1 MDKNG
6 AWVRLLLSTLR
17 EEGCTKSAAVI
28 LAVVADRATESATR
42 SCRASQKELATAA
55 GVDVRT
61 VRRAVEQLERL
72 GLLEVSRQLGGES
85 VYKLTAAVELPAKQR
100 TTEQQRAAAAA
111 RAKKAAQ
118 AKRLEEYAAA
128 AEIHSREMRKY
139 EMGPEIEAQEAA
151 LAMSLV
157 NRFKE
162 G

>member
-42 SCRASQKELATAA
+42 SCRASQKELAAAA

-72 GLLEVSRQLGGES
+72 GLLVVQRVSGGVS

-128 AEIHSREMRKY
+128 AGIHRY
-139 EMGPEIEAQEAA
+139 DMGPEIEAQEAA

-162 G
+162 E

>member
-1 MDKNG
+1 MSSSKT
-6 AWVRLLLSTLR
+6 WVRLLLSTLR

-28 LAVVADRATESATR
+28 LAVVADRATESVTR
-42 SCRASQKELATAA
+42 SCRASQRELAAAA

-85 VYKLTAAVELPAKQR
+85 VYKLTEAVELPAKQR
-100 TTEQQRAAAAA
+100 TTEQQRAAAKARAAAAA
-111 RAKKAAQ
+111 RAA
-118 AKRLEEYAAA
+118 EE
-128 AEIHSREMRKY
+128 AEY
-139 EMGPEIEAQEAA
+139 ERDC
-151 LAMSLV
+151 MSLV

>member
-42 SCRASQKELATAA
+42 SCRASQKEMAAAA

-72 GLLEVSRQLGGES
+72 GLLVVQRVSGGVS

-100 TTEQQRAAAAA
+100 TTEQQRAAAA
-111 RAKKAAQ
+111 RAEKAAQ

-128 AEIHSREMRKY
+128 AGIHRY
-139 EMGPEIEAQEAA
+139 DMGPEIEAQEAA

-162 G
+162 E

>member
-1 MDKNG
+1 MDKSG

-17 EEGCTKSAAVI
+17 KEGCTKSAAVV
-28 LAVVADRATESATR
+28 LAVVADQATESATR
-42 SCRASQKELATAA
+42 SCRASQRELAAAA

-72 GLLEVSRQLGGES
+72 GLLEVQRISGGVS

-100 TTEQQRAAAAA
+100 TTEQQRAAAKARAAKAA
-111 RAKKAAQ
+111 RAA
-118 AKRLEEYAAA
+118 EE
-128 AEIHSREMRKY
+128 AEY
-139 EMGPEIEAQEAA
+139 ERDCMA
-151 LAMSLV
+151 LV